1 MADTL
6 GSYNTSG
13 TRTHVGFQF
22 TTHAA
27 SGAAVAPS
35 TGFESADIRIYKA
48 TDGAAF
54 SNVQRSSANGITM
67 TSPFDTVTG
76 LHDVDIDLTDN
87 TDAGF
92 WAAGSRYS
100 VVLSPDTETV
110 DSLAV
115 VRVLAYFEI
124 GPPPVN
130 VTQWLGTA
138 VSTPTVAGVPNV
150 NAKTWNDLATVALPL
165 IPTTAGRTLDVA
177 ATGEAGLDF
186 DNIKDAT
193 GSHTLTNMTVP
204 VVTTVGTLTTYTGN
218 TPQTGDVYPKV
229 DTEVA
234 TLVTAAAA
242 IQAKTDNLPSDP
254 ADASDVAAA
263 LASLASTLATIAG
276 YIDTEV
282 AAIKAKTDSLTFTAA
297 GAVDA
302 NVKRLNDVVLT
313 GDGSTTPFGV

>member
-1 MADTL
+1 VADHL
-6 GSYNTSG
+6 GSYNTSSS
-13 TRTHVGFQF
+13 RTHVRFQF
-22 TTHAA
+22 TTHAG

-35 TGFESADIRIYKA
+35 SAFENADLRIYKA

-54 SNVQRSSANGITM
+54 SATQLSSTAGITM
-67 TSPFDTVTG
+67 TSPFDGLTG

-92 WAAGSRYS
+92 YGAGFYS

-110 DSLAV
+110 DSVAV
-115 VRVLAYFEI
+115 IRVLAYFDI
-124 GPPPVN
+124 GPQPAN

-138 VSTPTVAGVPNV
+138 ASTPTVAGVPNV

-186 DNIKDAT
+186 DNIKHAT
-193 GSHTLTNMTVP
+193 GSHTLTNVTVP

-229 DTEVA
+229 DTEIA
-234 TLVTAAAA
+234 TLLTAAAA

-263 LASLASTLATIAG
+263 LASLASTLATIAS

-282 AAIKAKTDSLTFTAA
+282 ASIKAKTDSLTFTAA

-313 GDGSTTPFGV
+313 GDGSATPFGV